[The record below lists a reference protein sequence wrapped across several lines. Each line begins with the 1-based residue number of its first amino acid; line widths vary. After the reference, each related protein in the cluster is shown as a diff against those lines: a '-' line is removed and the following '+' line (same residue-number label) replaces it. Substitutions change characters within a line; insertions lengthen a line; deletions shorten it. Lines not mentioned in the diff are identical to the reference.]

1 MTNPIGI
8 YTNLDDIIFKGL
20 GPVTKKNLKDKGL
33 KKVVDFLYYFPIGY
47 ADKTK
52 LKKISE
58 TKPGEL
64 VSLHV
69 TVKSKN
75 HRKTYPKRIF
85 MSELLTSDDTGNI
98 VLIWFNQPYLKN
110 TIKTGMELLV
120 FGKMLIG
127 RQGLTM
133 TNPSFKILNSTN
145 FNSQLLSIEPNYS
158 SINKVTNNFIS
169 KFISYLLKNTFP
181 LNYLFPEYILD
192 KYNFCEKREAL
203 INIHNPNDST
213 EIHLIENFQSNSQKA
228 LIFEEFF
235 IFFLGVFALKQS
247 LNTIKKEKLFINEKE
262 LNEYKALL
270 PFSLTNEQNRVL
282 NSIYESIKKGQRLVR
297 LVQGDVGSGKTVVAL
312 LSALPFLTQGK
323 QAAFIAPTEILA
335 NQHFNTISEL
345 LASSK
350 IEVALLTGSTKPKDK
365 KIIGAN
371 LKSGTIKLVV
381 GTHALIQKTVE
392 FNNLDFVIIDEQH
405 RFGVEQRESLIKKGN
420 HPHILSLTA
429 TPIPRTLAMT
439 LYGQYDYDAIKSK
452 PPGRKEVDTIVKKR
466 ANAYQVYDFVY
477 KMAKTKKMQSY
488 FVYPLIEESETL
500 NLENATDNFKE
511 LSKTVFKDLKTSLV
525 HGKMKPEEKDSI
537 MNQFKKGDIDILFST
552 TVIEVGV
559 DVANANIMVIEN
571 AERFGLSALHQL
583 RGRIGRSEEQGYCFL
598 IVDQLKGENSYKRIM
613 IMNKTNDGFKI
624 SEKDLEIR
632 GPGEFLGTK
641 QSGIPNFRI
650 ADIMRDKEIMDFAR
664 NEAREVIYNGNYK
677 LLDKQQWEQ
686 RFRKTLI

>member
-1 MTNPIGI
+1 MTDTIGI
-8 YTNLDDIIFKGL
+8 YTDIEDINFKGL
-20 GPVTKKNLKDKGL
+20 GPVTKSKLKCKGL
-33 KKVVDFLYYFPIGY
+33 KKTIDFLYNFPISY

-64 VSLHV
+64 VSLHI
-69 TVKSKN
+69 TVKTKN
-75 HRKTYPKRIF
+75 QRITYPKRIS
-85 MSELLTSDDTGNI
+85 MTEILAADSTGNI
-98 VLIWFNQPYLKN
+98 ILIWFNQPYLKN

-120 FGKMLIG
+120 FGKILIG
-127 RQGLTM
+127 RNGLTI
-133 TNPSFKILNSTN
+133 TNPSFKILNSQN
-145 FNSQLLSIEPNYS
+145 FNSSLLEIEPNYS
-158 SINKVTNNFIS
+158 VTDKITNNFIS
-169 KFISYLLKNTFP
+169 NIINYFIKNTNP
-181 LNYLFPEYILD
+181 LNFLFPSYILD
-192 KYNFCEKREAL
+192 KYQFSEKRDA
-203 INIHNPNDST
+203 IFAIHHPKSSEDVK
-213 EIHLIENFQSNSQKA
+213 LIENFQSKSQKA

-235 IFFLGVFALKQS
+235 IFFAGVYALKQS
-247 LNTIKKEKLFINEKE
+247 INTIKKEKLILSEKQIGE
-262 LNEYKALL
+262 LESIL
-270 PFSLTNEQNRVL
+270 PFTLTDEQKRVL
-282 NSIYESIKKGQRLVR
+282 HSIYKSLKQGERLVR

-312 LSALPFLTQGK
+312 LSALPFLQLGN

-335 NQHFNTISEL
+335 NQHFKTLEEL
-345 LASSK
+345 LTP
-350 IEVALLTGSTKPKDK
+350 IGIQVELLTGSTNQKDK
-365 KIIGAN
+365 NKIGQG
-371 LKSGTIKLVV
+371 LKSGEIKLVV

-392 FNNLDFVIIDEQH
+392 FQNLEFVIIDEQH

-439 LYGQYDYDAIKSK
+439 LYGHYDYDAIKSK
-452 PPGRKEVDTIVKKR
+452 PPGRKDVETIVKKR
-466 ANAYQVYDFVY
+466 GNAYQVYDFVY

-488 FVYPLIEESETL
+488 FVYPLIEESENL
-500 NLENATDNFKE
+500 DLENATDNFND
-511 LSKTVFKDLKTSLV
+511 LSKTIFKDLKTALV
-525 HGKMKPEEKDSI
+525 HGKLKAEEKDKI
-537 MNQFKKGDIDILFST
+537 MNNFKEGQIDILFST

-583 RGRIGRSEEQGYCFL
+583 RGRIGRSDEQAYCFL

-641 QSGIPNFRI
+641 QSGLPDFRI
-650 ADIMRDKEIMDFAR
+650 ADIMRDKEILDIAR
-664 NEAREVIYNGNYK
+664 IEAREVIYNGNYQ